1 MFRVN
6 LTVKLAASY
15 LLVAAL
21 IVGPTL
27 LFLRATF
34 LSTLERLEAGV
45 MEPRA
50 EALRDELEK
59 VPLDHLDE
67 VDAAVHRFA
76 TLLQLRVTLIQPDG
90 RPLADSEVPLAR
102 IGDLQN
108 HLDRPEVQKALHGQ
122 FGYDSRVS
130 LTVHDELVYGAV
142 PLPARGPVRLV
153 VRVARRM
160 VSLREGATSALLTMR
175 LSTGVGV
182 TVALLLS
189 LGAAVY
195 VSRPLRRMRDT
206 ARAFAEGRWVDVPR
220 VETRDELE
228 DLSIA
233 LDDLGRKL
241 QQQLILHGANES
253 LLTQT
258 VRALPRPALLLDPD
272 FKPLEVNGA
281 LRAVGELTP
290 ANEGEALT
298 ALLRTPSL
306 EAARH
311 VAIEK
316 GLPVDLNL
324 PLPGRPAEGHVPGT
338 LVPLTRPVG
347 GPFWL
352 LIIGLDEPF
361 DEESGTA
368 APLELLERIDRTIDS
383 LVQSAPSSRH
393 ELAELRV
400 RTDELAVV
408 AGRPAPIGVELVPIG
423 SIIARA
429 VAEVAALFPDRPLVT
444 YAPPDPGVNA
454 TMIAESERL
463 AERAVR
469 ALLRTGVAGTPSNR
483 TVELT
488 IELHPTQVQLEIR
501 GAASELGE
509 TGRLLVAF
517 AQAVGGSAGR
527 RPTGERSIVRLALP
541 RA

>member
-1 MFRVN
+1 MFRIN

-15 LLVAAL
+15 MLVAAL

-27 LFLRATF
+27 IFLRATF
-34 LSTLERLEAGV
+34 LSTLERLEATV
-45 MEPRA
+45 LEARA

-59 VPLDHLDE
+59 VPLDDLPQ

-102 IGDLQN
+102 IGDVQN
-108 HLDRPEVQKALHGQ
+108 HSDRPEVKKALRGE
-122 FGYDSRVS
+122 FGYDSRMS
-130 LTVHDELVYGAV
+130 LTVHDELIYGAV

-153 VRVARRM
+153 VRVARRL
-160 VSLREGATSALLTMR
+160 VSLRDAATSAFLTMR
-175 LSTGVGV
+175 LSTGAGV

-258 VRALPRPALLLDPD
+258 IRALPRPALLLDPD
-272 FKPLEVNGA
+272 FNPLEVNGA
-281 LRAVGELTP
+281 LREVGELTP

-298 ALLRTPSL
+298 TLLKTPSL
-306 EAARH
+306 EAARR
-311 VAIEK
+311 VAVEK
-316 GLPVDLNL
+316 GLPVELNL

-352 LIIGLDEPF
+352 LIIGVEEPLDE
-361 DEESGTA
+361 ERGVA
-368 APLELLERIDRTIDS
+368 APLELLERIDRSIDS
-383 LVQSAPSSRH
+383 LVQTAPSSRR

-408 AGRPAPIGVELVPIG
+408 AGRPAPVGVDPITIG
-423 SIIARA
+423 SMVTRA
-429 VAEVAALFPDRPLVT
+429 IAEVAALYPDRPLVT
-444 YAPPDPGVNA
+444 FAPPDPAVGNI
-454 TMIAESERL
+454 MIAESDRL

-469 ALLRTGVAGTPSNR
+469 ALLRTGVAATPANR

-488 IELHPTQVQLEIR
+488 LEVQPAQVQLEIR
-501 GAASELGE
+501 GAAAELGDS
-509 TGRLLVAF
+509 GRLLVAF

-527 RPTGERSIVRLALP
+527 RPTGERSIVRLVLP